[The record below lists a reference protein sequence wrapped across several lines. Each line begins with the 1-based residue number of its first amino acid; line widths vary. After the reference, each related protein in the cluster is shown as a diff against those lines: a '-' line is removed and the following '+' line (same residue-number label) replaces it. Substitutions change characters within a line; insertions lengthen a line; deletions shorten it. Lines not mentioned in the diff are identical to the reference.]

1 MRRFDGEAGPDH
13 AVPALDDVLVITHPP
28 RKLDRR
34 TLEHFGPNGF
44 GTYAERDNVGPISTI
59 RVFSECRRPA
69 SVAQVVRVFQASSA
83 STQHHQIIRK
93 TPDQLNATQ

>member
-1 MRRFDGEAGPDH
+1 MRRFDSKTGPNQ

-44 GTYAERDNVGPISTI
+44 EIYPVQVPFHDLTFLSGRRDAAARSG
-59 RVFSECRRPA
+59 
-69 SVAQVVRVFQASSA
+69 
-83 STQHHQIIRK
+83 
-93 TPDQLNATQ
+93 